1 MKSKNIP
8 VTGNPNPASHTRS
21 DSTNEPQSVPA
32 QKPRS
37 ESLAKPDTKSPRP
50 HKPKPVTK
58 IDAGRQYV
66 NPVDYTRHAWPSM
79 QRFAGLLSL
88 RHECTRTMHAY
99 YRGMRL
105 IHEYCDCDPALITEP
120 QMRDYFL
127 YVRNVKKWKPQT
139 IRQSVATSK
148 VFFVEMLGHD
158 DWTVFSQIKTKDHAT
173 LPVVLTREEVIAL
186 LEKIQLRRYLIP
198 LKLIYCCGLRLSECL
213 GLTRHDV
220 KGDDQKLYIRQSKN
234 NKDRMV
240 PIGLEMLED
249 LRRYWK
255 VHRNP
260 LLLFPHTGRGSNAR
274 DAVAARM
281 HAATRPMPY
290 SSLGRLLLKARAE
303 LNIPRAS
310 PHALRHSF
318 ATHFLEAEGNIH
330 SLQKVLGHSNI
341 ETTMAYLH
349 VTHLSE
355 GNALALINKLSS
367 GLPR

>member
-1 MKSKNIP
+1 MNNKIIP
-8 VTGNPNPASHTRS
+8 NTGNSNSASHPS
-21 DSTNEPQSVPA
+21 DSTS
-32 QKPRS
+32 KPNS
-37 ESLAKPDTKSPRP
+37 KSNTTPKSKSNTTP
-50 HKPKPVTK
+50 KPKSKPIIKV
-58 IDAGRQYV
+58 DAGRQYV
-66 NPVDYTRHAWPSM
+66 NPVDYTHHPYPSM
-79 QRFAGLLSL
+79 LQFARLLAL
-88 RHECTRTMHAY
+88 RHDCKRTMHAY

-105 IHEYCDCDPALITEP
+105 IHQFHDCDPALITEA

-127 YVRNVKKWKPQT
+127 HVRNVKQWKPQT
-139 IRQSVATSK
+139 IRQSVATAK
-148 VFFVEMLGHD
+148 VFFVEMSGHS

-173 LPVVLTREEVIAL
+173 LPAVLTRDEVIAL
-186 LEKIQLRRYLIP
+186 LRLIKLRRYLIP

-213 GLTRHDV
+213 GLTIHDI
-220 KGDDQKLYIRQSKN
+220 KSKEQKLYIRQSKN

-240 PIGLEMLED
+240 PIGSEMLED

-255 VHRNP
+255 VHQNP
-260 LLLFPHTGRGSNAR
+260 LLLFPHTGRGSNTR
-274 DAVAARM
+274 EAVAARM
-281 HAATRPMPY
+281 RAATRPMPY
-290 SSLGRLLLKARAE
+290 SSLGRLMLQARAE
-303 LNIPRAS
+303 LNIPHAS

-355 GNALALINKLSS
+355 TNALALIEKLSS